1 MLTNLLNSRVLVF
14 CIGIYEFGKSQLKKF
29 WCWYFCARFY
39 EFWKSL
45 DFSMEK
51 ILSPEASRLQSE
63 FAKTVTAVAQWRWW
77 WPIMAV
83 AR

>member
-29 WCWYFCARFY
+29 WFY